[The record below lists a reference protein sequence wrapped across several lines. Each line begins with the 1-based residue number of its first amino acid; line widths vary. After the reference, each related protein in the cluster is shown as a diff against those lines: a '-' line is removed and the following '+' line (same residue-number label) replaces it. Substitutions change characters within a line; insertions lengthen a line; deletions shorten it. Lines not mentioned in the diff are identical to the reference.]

1 MEDTA
6 ATIPW
11 LTETNV
17 VNKTILRCSDNIL
30 RIKFAGIA
38 GDSKGMALKLQ
49 RAVNQ
54 AMILRNTLPI
64 FSGNIESS
72 YLVNQLTELDLVAQ
86 MKSVASS
93 EPNKVTLSPLYPYY
107 KVLHDSARN

>member
-1 MEDTA
+1 M

-11 LTETNV
+11 LTKTDV

-107 KVLHDSARN
+107 KALHD